1 MCVRNRLDM
10 DRNRNIEMKRV
21 IIDKPIKMEL
31 SRKTEK
37 RYRNIIQEFKIK
49 SYKIIKKNK

>member
-1 MCVRNRLDM
+1 M